1 MDSPANS
8 FDHRTRSAPQ
18 KGRGMSSDD
27 TTDRTTP
34 WRWFRDTPVREFV
47 RTETGSAALLVA
59 AIVVALVWVAMWPTG
74 YERFWTTPL
83 SVSLDEKTLGLD
95 LRGWV
100 NSGLMTFFFLVIGL
114 EARRALDIG
123 ELRARSRTVLPVVAG
138 LAGMAFGAA
147 TYLAVNAG
155 TSGAHGWG
163 VAISTDTA
171 FALGLLALLRAQ
183 PGGRIRTFLL
193 TVLVVDDVLALLVIA
208 TVYSEDVQLWPLL
221 AAALLFAVIAVGV
234 LTRRRHGVTYTLLS
248 VAVWGCLYESG
259 VDPLVLG
266 LALGLLLYAH
276 PVEPD
281 ALEAASER
289 FRSFREQPTSE
300 LAREAQL
307 GLRFAVSP
315 NERLQN
321 LFHPWTSYVIVPVF
335 ALANAGIPL
344 SSEALDGALHSRITV
359 GIVLAFVVGKPL
371 GVLFTSWLVCTMS
384 RGRLRPAVGW
394 GAVAGG
400 AAATGATF
408 TVSLLIASL
417 AFEGARLEQAKIAVL
432 AATVLSALVS
442 WLVLRVVNL
451 LPTATRNR
459 ALYGAVPALTD
470 LTEPVDPERDHIRG
484 PLQAPVTLLEYGDL
498 ECPYCGQAE
507 EAVREL
513 LAGCTDVRYVWRHLP
528 LRDVH
533 PHAQLAAVATEAAG
547 RQGMF
552 WQMRDL
558 LLTRQDA
565 LAPRQLV
572 EYAGELGLDVEQFS
586 TDLKRGKGVARIDA
600 DVEGAA
606 ASGVR
611 GTPTFFVNG
620 RRHHGAFDLPALLAS
635 VDEARRTLGIVAN

>member
-1 MDSPANS
+1 
-8 FDHRTRSAPQ
+8 
-18 KGRGMSSDD
+18 MSSTDENGQD
-27 TTDRTTP
+27 TGVSTP
-34 WRWFRDTPVREFV
+34 WRSRRNTPVREFV
-47 RTETGSAALLVA
+47 RTETGSAALIVV
-59 AIVVALVWVAMWPTG
+59 AIVVALAWVAMWPSG
-74 YERFWTTPL
+74 YENFWTTPL
-83 SVSLDEKTLGLD
+83 SVSLNDRTLGLD

-138 LAGMAFGAA
+138 LAGMAVAA
-147 TYLAVNAG
+147 LVYLALNAG
-155 TSGAHGWG
+155 TPAAHGWG

-183 PGGRIRTFLL
+183 PGGRLRTFLL

-208 TVYSEDVQLWPLL
+208 IVYSDDVQVWPLV
-221 AAALLFAVIAVGV
+221 AAVALFSVIAFGV
-234 LTRRRHGVTYTLLS
+234 LTRRRHGATYTLLS
-248 VAVWGCLYESG
+248 IAVWAFLFESG

-266 LALGLLLYAH
+266 LALGLLLYAD

-281 ALEAASER
+281 ALETATER

-344 SSEALDGALHSRITV
+344 SRAALDDALHSPITIA
-359 GIVLAFVVGKPL
+359 IVLAFVVGKPV
-371 GVLFTSWLVCTMS
+371 GVLATAWLVRLVTG
-384 RGRLRPAVGW
+384 GRLQPAIGW

-417 AFEGARLEQAKIAVL
+417 AFRGAQLEQAKIGVL
-432 AATVLSALVS
+432 AATVLAALVT
-442 WLVLRVVNL
+442 WLVFRVLAL
-451 LPTATRNR
+451 LPPALRNR
-459 ALYGAVPALTD
+459 ATYGAVPALTD

-484 PLQAPVTLLEYGDL
+484 PLDAPVTLVEYGDL

-507 EAVREL
+507 PAVREL
-513 LAGCTDVRYVWRHLP
+513 LTGCTDVRYVWRHLP

-533 PHAQLAAVATEAAG
+533 PRAQVAAVATEAAG
-547 RQGMF
+547 RQDAF

-572 EYAGELGLDVEQFS
+572 GYARELGLDVEQFT
-586 TDLKRGKGVARIDA
+586 TDLMHGKGSARIDA

-635 VDEARRTLGIVAN
+635 VDDARRTLGLSAN